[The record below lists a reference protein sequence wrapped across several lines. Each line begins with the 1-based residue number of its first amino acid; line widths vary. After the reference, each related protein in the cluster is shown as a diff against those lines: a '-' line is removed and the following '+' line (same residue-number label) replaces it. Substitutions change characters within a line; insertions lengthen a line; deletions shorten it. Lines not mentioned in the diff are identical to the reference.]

1 MWGRKLKISPHRI
14 AQIESRFSELEARM
28 ASGQLEG
35 DAFVAASRE
44 YAELEPVAKAAAE
57 VRRLR
62 AEIETLG
69 AMAQDTSD
77 PDLHAMAVEELDG
90 FFAALACCPVPVPRE
105 EWLPMVLGDSPRAPA
120 ALRGL
125 GVRAWPTGGAWRCT
139 TGQVKR

>member
-1 MWGRKLKISPHRI
+1 LKISPHRI

-62 AEIETLG
+62 REIETLA
-69 AMAQDTSD
+69 AMAQDSSD
-77 PDLHAMAVEELDG
+77 PDMHAMAVEERREVDHVL
-90 FFAALACCPVPVPRE
+90 AL
-105 EWLPMVLGDSPRAPA
+105 
-120 ALRGL
+120 
-125 GVRAWPTGGAWRCT
+125 
-139 TGQVKR
+139 